1 MAIGRIAIG
10 LLMVIAPR
18 KFGASWVGSDFDTPG
33 ASVLGRALGI
43 RDAVFGGML
52 LHTLDH
58 PQVGKR
64 WTMTCGACDTFD
76 GLSAL
81 AVRKDLPPVRGLG
94 GTILALGSGAAH
106 LALAQQLDGAAEG
119 ESAGA
124 SASEASAA
132 QSTPAP
138 ASSPETVMPDG
149 AEEAKRMMG
158 ARTIGG
164 DHPA

>member
-1 MAIGRIAIG
+1 MAIGRIVIG
-10 LLMVIAPR
+10 ALMVVAPR
-18 KFGASWVGSDFDTPG
+18 RFGASWVGSDFDTPG
-33 ASVLGRALGI
+33 AGVLGRALGV
-43 RDAVFGGML
+43 RDAVLGGML

-64 WTMTCGACDTFD
+64 WAMTVGACDTAD
-76 GLSAL
+76 GLAAL

-94 GTILALGSGAAH
+94 GTLLALGSGAAH
-106 LALAQQLDGAAEG
+106 IALAQQLDSPDGLADV
-119 ESAGA
+119 
-124 SASEASAA
+124 AA

-158 ARTIGG
+158 ARTIGV